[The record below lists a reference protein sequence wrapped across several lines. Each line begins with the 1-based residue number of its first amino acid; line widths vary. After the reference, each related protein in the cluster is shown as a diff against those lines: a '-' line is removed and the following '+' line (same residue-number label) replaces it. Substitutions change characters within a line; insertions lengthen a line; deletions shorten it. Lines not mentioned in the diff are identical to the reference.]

1 VEKEDQLAAKV
12 CGSKTGPGDSSME
25 GGAEE
30 ALICEICGVQFG
42 PGQNPQVCPIC
53 TDERQFLPR

>member
-1 VEKEDQLAAKV
+1 
-12 CGSKTGPGDSSME
+12 ME
-25 GGAEE
+25 GGGAEE